1 MYERKTN
8 VEQLRTNRGWRAVA
22 KERQRMKR
30 KIKCGDNPWKN
41 SWHVRMNA
49 KEPKY
54 YCANCGKRFYT
65 GRFSRKDPKIYDDV
79 CPNCGAI
86 GMTFPELI
94 DTYEE
99 MMSQLKEIK

>member
-1 MYERKTN
+1 
-8 VEQLRTNRGWRAVA
+8 
-22 KERQRMKR
+22 MKR

-54 YCANCGKRFYT
+54 YCANCGKRFCT

-86 GMTFPELI
+86 GMTFTELI

-99 MMSQLKEIK
+99 TRLSENINIQVFEEGFTGTGA

>member
-22 KERQRMKR
+22 KERHKMKR

-54 YCANCGKRFYT
+54 YCDNCGKRFFTRVGLAGKTQKY
-65 GRFSRKDPKIYDDV
+65 
-79 CPNCGAI
+79 
-86 GMTFPELI
+86 MTTFARI
-94 DTYEE
+94 AA
-99 MMSQLKEIK
+99 QLE